1 MQQRRRAQPLS
12 PPSPTAKGCG
22 ALLKRFREAKGLTQ
36 EVVAEQAGYQVVTIS
51 KYEQGTRT
59 PPPRAV
65 EQLATAL
72 DLGAHQRAALLA
84 AARQAR
90 KAAVEE
96 ARPSR
101 VPAPPLVGRTR
112 EIAMI
117 EQHLAGEGP
126 PVLVFAGEPGIG
138 KSRLL
143 EEAERRAN
151 EQGWRVLHGGC
162 TRRNGQEPYAPFPHV
177 LSRFHEGQLPAERHR
192 NLDGCSWLV
201 RLLPELAEAGI
212 VPAPDW
218 KLSPEQERRLMFAAM
233 RRLLDNIARP
243 AGTLLLLDDLQWAG
257 ADALDLLA
265 DLMQLPAQRPLRV
278 IATYRDTEVRPED
291 PLAVVLADLAGRGL
305 AAHHPL
311 GPLTAEEARA
321 LADKL
326 LATALEGDDATLAA
340 RACRAEQ
347 LADRTGGVPYFL
359 VSCALAS
366 RTVATDDV
374 AGAQMQIPWNAATSI
389 QQRAAVLPE
398 AARYLLGAAAVV

>member
-96 ARPSR
+96 ARTSR

-143 EEAERRAN
+143 
-151 EQGWRVLHGGC
+151 
-162 TRRNGQEPYAPFPHV
+162 
-177 LSRFHEGQLPAERHR
+177 
-192 NLDGCSWLV
+192 
-201 RLLPELAEAGI
+201 
-212 VPAPDW
+212 
-218 KLSPEQERRLMFAAM
+218 FAAM

-326 LATALEGDDATLAA
+326 LATALEGD
-340 RACRAEQ
+340 
-347 LADRTGGVPYFL
+347 
-359 VSCALAS
+359 
-366 RTVATDDV
+366 
-374 AGAQMQIPWNAATSI
+374 
-389 QQRAAVLPE
+389 
-398 AARYLLGAAAVV
+398 